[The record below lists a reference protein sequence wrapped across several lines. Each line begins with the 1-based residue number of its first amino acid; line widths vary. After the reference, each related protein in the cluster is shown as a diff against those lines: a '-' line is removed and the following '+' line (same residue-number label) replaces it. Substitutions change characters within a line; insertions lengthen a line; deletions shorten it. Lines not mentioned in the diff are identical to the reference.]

1 MENKDKR
8 EQYKELRKQVM
19 ALEKEM
25 NILMADIVKLEDSPS
40 GNHTYFADEDED
52 ITGCCGADFHKES
65 DICSKCG
72 EHSE

>member
-19 ALEKEM
+19 AIELEMQE
-25 NILMADIVKLEDSPS
+25 LMKDIVEIEK
-40 GNHTYFADEDED
+40 T
-52 ITGCCGADFHKES
+52 TKCCGADFHKES